1 MGRRSLELVGG
12 LTAELSADGSY
23 DLAGTMATLR
33 LLAHPGLL
41 IREAEVWYATRNA
54 GGAATLRLRQEGAR
68 VEVEAW
74 GPGAGVALEAAPA
87 LLGLE
92 DHGAVDFQPASEP
105 LRTLRRRR
113 PGLRLPRTGAV
124 LETLLPAVLAQKV
137 SGKEAS
143 GSWLALIRRHGERA
157 PGPTMGPELWLPPA
171 AATLR
176 ALRYEAFHPFGIER
190 RRAETLRRVAAHA
203 GRLEEAG
210 AMPLAAAYAR
220 LQAIEGIGPWSAAK
234 TLLVVSGDPDA
245 VPVGDYNLPSLVSWN
260 LAREPRADDDRM
272 LELLEP
278 HRGARARVL
287 QLLHEA
293 GATPPRFGPRM
304 ELRHIARS

>member
-1 MGRRSLELVGG
+1 MEAQRREIRAEGAYEL
-12 LTAELSADGSY
+12 T
-23 DLAGTMATLR
+23 GTMGTVR

-41 IREAEVWYATRNA
+41 IRDGEVWFATRNA
-54 GGAATLRLRQEGAR
+54 GGAVTLRLRQEGTR

-74 GPGAGVALEAAPA
+74 GPGAAVALEAAPA

-92 DHGAVDFQPASEP
+92 DHGAADFQPAGEP

-124 LETLLPAVLAQKV
+124 LETLLPAVIAQKV

-143 GSWLALIRRHGERA
+143 HSWLALVRRHGERA
-157 PGPTMGPELWLPPA
+157 PGPATAPDLWLPPA
-171 AATLR
+171 VATLR
-176 ALRYEAFHPFGIER
+176 AMRYEDFHGFGIER

-203 GRLEEAG
+203 SRLEEA
-210 AMPLAAAYAR
+210 ATLSLPEAYAR

-234 TLLVVSGDPDA
+234 TLLVVAGDPDA

-260 LAREPRADDDRM
+260 FAREPRGDDERM

-278 HRGARARVL
+278 YRGARARVL

-293 GATPPRFGPRM
+293 GATPPRFGPRT